1 MHTDFCS
8 TECNEGKFGLNCN
21 LPCGHCLNNVDC
33 HYIDGTCLN
42 GCDSGYQGSNC
53 KQGICNVKKDLLKY
67 CTDLELL
74 SYINLINDHFE
85 KSVLSLKKCR
95 FKYH

>member
-1 MHTDFCS
+1 MLILVKMFEKSKLLMHTHFCS

-21 LPCGHCLNNVDC
+21 LPCGHCLDNVDC

-53 KQGICNVKKDLLKY
+53 KQGICNHL
-67 CTDLELL
+67 
-74 SYINLINDHFE
+74 
-85 KSVLSLKKCR
+85 
-95 FKYH
+95 FKNICWDIVQI

>member
-1 MHTDFCS
+1 MLILVKILELSKLLMPTDFCS

-21 LPCGHCLNNVDC
+21 LPCGHCLNNVVEC

-53 KQGICNVKKDLLKY
+53 KQSICNHL
-67 CTDLELL
+67 
-74 SYINLINDHFE
+74 
-85 KSVLSLKKCR
+85 
-95 FKYH
+95 FKNICWNIVQI